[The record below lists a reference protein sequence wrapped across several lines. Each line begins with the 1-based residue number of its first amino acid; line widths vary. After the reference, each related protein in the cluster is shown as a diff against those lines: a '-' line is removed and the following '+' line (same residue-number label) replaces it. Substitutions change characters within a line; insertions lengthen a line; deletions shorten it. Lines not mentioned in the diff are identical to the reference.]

1 MQTDPAPAPTTDETA
16 IDQPATDTA
25 PGDPADFDTVGRGM
39 ARWRRERPD
48 IDSSGKA
55 VVGRIL
61 RLEGVILKA
70 VNATLA
76 AHGLKYPAYA
86 ILATLRVE
94 GAPYRLSPSQLQQT
108 MLFSSGGISNLLL
121 RLEKDGLILRRPG
134 ERGLALPSVRDE
146 AIRQLR
152 QLGFT
157 VDEDIG
163 RISALLPPPEL
174 DYPETREPL
183 SQNGDGHGPQGEG
196 ARKGAQRA
204 PGEDP

>member
-1 MQTDPAPAPTTDETA
+1 ML
-16 IDQPATDTA
+16 
-25 PGDPADFDTVGRGM
+25 GRS
-39 ARWRRERPD
+39 PQ
-48 IDSSGKA
+48 DSSGK
-55 VVGRIL
+55 L
-61 RLEGVILKA
+61 RPEMASFRLLV
-70 VNATLA
+70 LA
-76 AHGLKYPAYA
+76 FVSEYISRYK
-86 ILATLRVE
+86 V
-94 GAPYRLSPSQLQQT
+94 SPSQGEIRHALDT
-108 MLFSSGGISNLLL
+108 DRSRVRNAL
-121 RLEKDGLILRRPG
+121 RSLEKDGLILRRPG

-204 PGEDP
+204 LGEDP

>member
-121 RLEKDGLILRRPG
+121 RLEKDGLIRRTSDRNDRRSVIVELTAKG
-134 ERGLALPSVRDE
+134 VALADAAMADHAATERHLIRMFTQDERGQLASML
-146 AIRQLR
+146 
-152 QLGFT
+152 
-157 VDEDIG
+157 
-163 RISALLPPPEL
+163 
-174 DYPETREPL
+174 
-183 SQNGDGHGPQGEG
+183 
-196 ARKGAQRA
+196 ARMLAVNADA
-204 PGEDP
+204 PGYV